1 VSQLIAEGLPVGDD
15 GRIDVE
21 TGWAWIAQHVDPD
34 RRRGGGRA
42 KGAPRAEPVNVP
54 DQNIKPTAAPGL
66 LSTVANLR
74 GHKLAREAQLL
85 ELALQRK
92 RGELVDRAEA
102 EAAIFA
108 RARQERDAWLAFSSR
123 AAAVLAA
130 EAGVD
135 PGRSFPVL
143 DRIVREHLAEL
154 AATPLKLI

>member
-1 VSQLIAEGLPVGDD
+1 VTAS
-15 GRIDVE
+15 
-21 TGWAWIAQHVDPD
+21 
-34 RRRGGGRA
+34 A
-42 KGAPRAEPVNVP
+42 KPCPFSATCFDHSIFE
-54 DQNIKPTAAPGL
+54 
-66 LSTVANLR
+66 
-74 GHKLAREAQLL
+74 LAR
-85 ELALQRK
+85 K
-92 RGELVDRAEA
+92 NGEVVDRAEA

-154 AATPLKLI
+154 AATPLKLNLREHYRY